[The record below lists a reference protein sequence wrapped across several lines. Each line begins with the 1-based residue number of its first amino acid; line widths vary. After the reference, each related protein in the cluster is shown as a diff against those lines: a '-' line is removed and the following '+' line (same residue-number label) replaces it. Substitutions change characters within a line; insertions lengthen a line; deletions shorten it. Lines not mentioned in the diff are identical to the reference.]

1 MDNFVVEN
9 LGPIAK
15 ADVTF
20 GDLTIL
26 TGPQASG
33 KTLFLETFKLV
44 KDFIGVITDYREQNP
59 DVKLEDLLNYFYGDG
74 MNKIISQ
81 QTEIIYNNKQIDI
94 KSITNNSL
102 SSKLQDT
109 PTVDSAPVP
118 LKEKTSGLGGA
129 LGLGALGF
137 GLFGPIGLGLTTALL
152 LLSLKGD
159 DSSDSYKR
167 LINLIKKIQET
178 GDTNLS
184 ESDKESIK
192 KLVDA
197 VREKIFFVP
206 AQRSS
211 AISEGRILLSRDF
224 INSPYVLVKFS
235 GYLQQF
241 VKTQQYGIIR
251 ESIKDYNFLK
261 NAEINMR
268 RTAGSPR
275 LEMTVDNQT
284 VPYMAWSTGQR
295 EFTPLLM
302 ALDYFESIDNK
313 EYIVIEE
320 PELGLHPRAIIEFM
334 FTVLKL
340 MNSGVKVIISTHSST
355 PLDFVWTMNRLKHKG
370 VKSFAS
376 LAEMFDF
383 KIKDKDFFDGLFE
396 KEIKVYYFAP
406 DKKTRKVHSKDISS
420 LDVESEDE
428 DISNWG
434 GMSLSADRAGS
445 IVSKF

>member
-33 KTLFLETFKLV
+33 KTLFLETFALKLDIEHIAY
-44 KDFIGVITDYREQNP
+44 DFLKSNSIDNFDDFLDY
-59 DVKLEDLLNYFYGDG
+59 YYGDN
-74 MNKIISQ
+74 MHNIIQVNTVLTFNNDKISKKQ
-81 QTEIIYNNKQIDI
+81 FFEEIRNEIDTCI
-94 KSITNNSL
+94 QEPL
-102 SSKLQDT
+102 SSKVENVFPNILY
-109 PTVDSAPVP
+109 
-118 LKEKTSGLGGA
+118 
-129 LGLGALGF
+129 
-137 GLFGPIGLGLTTALL
+137 I
-152 LLSLKGD
+152 
-159 DSSDSYKR
+159 
-167 LINLIKKIQET
+167 
-178 GDTNLS
+178 
-184 ESDKESIK
+184 
-192 KLVDA
+192 
-197 VREKIFFVP
+197 P

-211 AISEGRILLSRDF
+211 AVSEGRIKTSDDF

-235 GYLQQF
+235 QHLRYYIKG
-241 VKTQQYGIIR
+241 TQTEIL
-251 ESIKDYNFLK
+251 SDKIKDFDFLK
-261 NAEINMR
+261 AAKINMR
-268 RTAGSPR
+268 RNAGSPR
-275 LEMTVDNQT
+275 LEMTVNSQT
-284 VPYMAWSTGQR
+284 IPYMAWSTGQR
-295 EFTPLLM
+295 EFAPLLM
-302 ALDYFESIDNK
+302 VLDDFNLISVID
-313 EYIVIEE
+313 YIIIEE

-340 MNSGVKVIISTHSST
+340 MKNGVKVIISTHSST

-370 VKSFAS
+370 EKSFAA

-383 KIKDKDFFDGLFE
+383 KIKDKNFFDGLFE

-406 DKKTRKVHSKDISS
+406 DPKTRKVHSKDISS

-428 DISNWG
+428 DVSNWG

>member
-33 KTLFLETFKLV
+33 KTLFLETFSLKLNM
-44 KDFIGVITDYREQNP
+44 KYIAFDFAKSNGIDDVGVFLDY
-59 DVKLEDLLNYFYGDG
+59 YYGDN
-74 MNKIISQ
+74 MHNIIQGNTSLAFNNQ
-81 QTEIIYNNKQIDI
+81 HMTKEQLLAEIK
-94 KSITNNSL
+94 
-102 SSKLQDT
+102 
-109 PTVDSAPVP
+109 DSV
-118 LKEKTSGLGGA
+118 KTC
-129 LGLGALGF
+129 
-137 GLFGPIGLGLTTALL
+137 
-152 LLSLKGD
+152 
-159 DSSDSYKR
+159 
-167 LINLIKKIQET
+167 IQEKYPFHF
-178 GDTNLS
+178 DVILPNVFC
-184 ESDKESIK
+184 I
-192 KLVDA
+192 
-197 VREKIFFVP
+197 P
-206 AQRSS
+206 AQRSL
-211 AISEGRILLSRDF
+211 ALSEGRIKTSDDF
-224 INSPYVLVKFS
+224 VNSPYWLVKFS
-235 GYLQQF
+235 QNLQEY
-241 VKTQQYGIIR
+241 VKRHQTEILKDK
-251 ESIKDYNFLK
+251 IKDFEFLSE
-261 NAEINMR
+261 AQINIR

-275 LEMTVDNQT
+275 LEMTINNQT
-284 VPYMAWSTGQR
+284 IPYMAWSTGQR
-295 EFTPLLM
+295 ELAPLLM
-302 ALDYFESIDNK
+302 TVDYIEKNGNK
-313 EYIVIEE
+313 SYIVIEE

>member
-44 KDFIGVITDYREQNP
+44 KDDFAITDFYIHNAGGSVT
-59 DVKLEDLLNYFYGDG
+59 DFLDYYYGDN
-74 MNKIISQ
+74 MHTILK
-81 QTEIIYNNKQIDI
+81 K
-94 KSITNNSL
+94 
-102 SSKLQDT
+102 DT
-109 PTVDSAPVP
+109 
-118 LKEKTSGLGGA
+118 
-129 LGLGALGF
+129 
-137 GLFGPIGLGLTTALL
+137 LL
-152 LLSLKGD
+152 VFNEDNINLLSKID
-159 DSSDSYKR
+159 NA
-167 LINLIKKIQET
+167 INALNK
-178 GDTNLS
+178 DHS
-184 ESDKESIK
+184 EYMI
-192 KLVDA
+192 LA
-197 VREKIFFVP
+197 NQIFSNMRYIP
-206 AQRSS
+206 AQRSL
-211 AISEGRILLSRDF
+211 ALSEGRIKTSDDF
-224 INSPYVLVKFS
+224 VNSPYVLVKFCN
-235 GYLQQF
+235 YLQLY
-241 VKTQQYGIIR
+241 VKLHPTAMLKEVVQNY
-251 ESIKDYNFLK
+251 DFLK

-268 RTAGSPR
+268 RTAGSLR
-275 LEMTVDNQT
+275 LEMTVDKQT
-284 VPYMAWSTGQR
+284 IPYMAWSTGQR

-302 ALDYFESIDNK
+302 ALDFFELKNTI
-313 EYIVIEE
+313 EYIIIEE

-340 MNSGVKVIISTHSST
+340 MKKGVKVVISTHSST
-355 PLDFVWTMNRLKHKG
+355 PLDFVWAMNRLKHKG
-370 VKSFAS
+370 VKSFAA

-383 KIKDKDFFDGLFE
+383 KIKDKNFFDGLFE

-406 DKKTRKVHSKDISS
+406 DPKTRKVNSKDISL

-428 DISNWG
+428 DVSNWG

>member
-1 MDNFVVEN
+1 
-9 LGPIAK
+9 
-15 ADVTF
+15 
-20 GDLTIL
+20 
-26 TGPQASG
+26 
-33 KTLFLETFKLV
+33 
-44 KDFIGVITDYREQNP
+44 
-59 DVKLEDLLNYFYGDG
+59 
-74 MNKIISQ
+74 
-81 QTEIIYNNKQIDI
+81 
-94 KSITNNSL
+94 
-102 SSKLQDT
+102 
-109 PTVDSAPVP
+109 
-118 LKEKTSGLGGA
+118 
-129 LGLGALGF
+129 
-137 GLFGPIGLGLTTALL
+137 
-152 LLSLKGD
+152 
-159 DSSDSYKR
+159 
-167 LINLIKKIQET
+167 
-178 GDTNLS
+178 
-184 ESDKESIK
+184 
-192 KLVDA
+192 
-197 VREKIFFVP
+197 

-211 AISEGRILLSRDF
+211 AISEGRILLSKDF

-241 VKTQQYGIIR
+241 VRTQKFGILR
-251 ESIKDYNFLK
+251 EAIKDYDFLK

-275 LEMTVDNQT
+275 LAMTVDNQT
-284 VPYMAWSTGQR
+284 VPYMSWSTGQR

-340 MNSGVKVIISTHSST
+340 MKKGVKVVISTHSST
-355 PLDFVWTMNRLKHKG
+355 PLDFVWAMNRLKHKG
-370 VKSFAS
+370 VKSFAA

-396 KEIKVYYFAP
+396 KEVKVYYFAP
-406 DKKTRKVHSKDISS
+406 DPKTRKVHSKDISS

>member
-44 KDFIGVITDYREQNP
+44 KDFADVIANYIEQNS
-59 DVKLEDLLNYFYGDG
+59 DVKFEDLLNYFYGDG
-74 MNKIISQ
+74 MNKIISD
-81 QTEIIYNNKQIDI
+81 QTEIIYNNEQIDI
-94 KSITNNSL
+94 KSTINNSL
-102 SSKLQDT
+102 SSKFRK
-109 PTVDSAPVP
+109 DSINP
-118 LKEKTSGLGGA
+118 LAFKEKFFGGA
-129 LGLGALGF
+129 LRPMPLPLY
-137 GLFGPIGLGLTTALL
+137 LSTASLL
-152 LLSLKGD
+152 YLKGD
-159 DSSDSYKR
+159 YTK
-167 LINLIKKIQET
+167 LTNLMKKMQET
-178 GDTNLS
+178 GNPNFS
-184 ESDKESIK
+184 ELEKESIN
-192 KLVDA
+192 KLADA
-197 VREKIFFVP
+197 MREKIFFVP

-211 AISEGRILLSRDF
+211 AISEGRILLSKDF

-241 VKTQQYGIIR
+241 VRIQKFGILR
-251 ESIKDYNFLK
+251 EAIKDYDFLK

-275 LEMTVDNQT
+275 LAMTVDNQT
-284 VPYMAWSTGQR
+284 VPYMSWSTGQR

-340 MNSGVKVIISTHSST
+340 MKKGVKVVISTHSST
-355 PLDFVWTMNRLKHKG
+355 PLDFVWAMNRLKHKG
-370 VKSFAS
+370 VKSFAA

-383 KIKDKDFFDGLFE
+383 KIKDKNFFDGLFE

-406 DKKTRKVHSKDISS
+406 DPKTRKVNSKDISS

-428 DISNWG
+428 DVSNWG

>member
-44 KDFIGVITDYREQNP
+44 KDFADVITNYIEQNS
-59 DVKLEDLLNYFYGDG
+59 DVKFEDLLNYFYGDG

-81 QTEIIYNNKQIDI
+81 QTEIIYNNEHTDI
-94 KSITNNSL
+94 KSIINKSL
-102 SSKLQDT
+102 SFKLHKDFAMSMPLLFPTAMLWTSKNVVNYL
-109 PTVDSAPVP
+109 A
-118 LKEKTSGLGGA
+118 EG
-129 LGLGALGF
+129 
-137 GLFGPIGLGLTTALL
+137 
-152 LLSLKGD
+152 
-159 DSSDSYKR
+159 
-167 LINLIKKIQET
+167 
-178 GDTNLS
+178 TNLS

-192 KLVDA
+192 ALA
-197 VREKIFFVP
+197 EAIREKIFFVP

-224 INSPYVLVKFS
+224 VNSPYVLVKFS

-251 ESIKDYNFLK
+251 EAIKDYDFLK

-340 MNSGVKVIISTHSST
+340 MKKGVKVIISTHSST
-355 PLDFVWTMNRLKHKG
+355 PLDFVWAMNHLKEQN
-370 VKSFAS
+370 VDVANI
-376 LAEMFDF
+376 AEMFDF
-383 KIKDKDFFDGLFE
+383 EINDKSVFDGLAE
-396 KEIKVYYFAP
+396 KIINVYYFSL
-406 DKKTRKVHSKDISS
+406 DKETHKVYSKDISS
-420 LDVESEDE
+420 LDVYSEDE
-428 DISNWG
+428 DVSNWG
-434 GMSLSADRAGS
+434 GMSLSADRAGG

>member
-44 KDFIGVITDYREQNP
+44 QDFVDIVDDFLETYYEVEHNSFLDY
-59 DVKLEDLLNYFYGDG
+59 YYGDN
-74 MNKIISQ
+74 MHSIISKN
-81 QTEIIYNNKQIDI
+81 TRIIFNGKNVELEFNYDRSLFEEL
-94 KSITNNSL
+94 SINSIY
-102 SSKLQDT
+102 
-109 PTVDSAPVP
+109 P
-118 LKEKTSGLGGA
+118 
-129 LGLGALGF
+129 
-137 GLFGPIGLGLTTALL
+137 
-152 LLSLKGD
+152 
-159 DSSDSYKR
+159 
-167 LINLIKKIQET
+167 QEE
-178 GDTNLS
+178 NVNY
-184 ESDKESIK
+184 I
-192 KLVDA
+192 
-197 VREKIFFVP
+197 P
-206 AQRSS
+206 AQRSL
-211 AISEGRILLSRDF
+211 AVSEGRIKISDDF
-224 INSPYVLVKFS
+224 VNSPFVLVKFS
-235 GYLQQF
+235 SYLQQI
-241 VKTQQYGIIR
+241 VRTQKFGILR
-251 ESIKDYNFLK
+251 EAIKDYDFLK

-284 VPYMAWSTGQR
+284 VPYMSWSTGQR

-320 PELGLHPRAIIEFM
+320 PEIGLHPRAIIEFM

-340 MNSGVKVIISTHSST
+340 MKKGVKVVISTHSST

-370 VKSFAS
+370 VKSFAA

-383 KIKDKDFFDGLFE
+383 KIKDKDFFNGLFE
-396 KEIKVYYFAP
+396 KEVKVYYFAP
-406 DKKTRKVHSKDISS
+406 DPKTRKVHSKDISS

-428 DISNWG
+428 DVSNWG

>member
-44 KDFIGVITDYREQNP
+44 QDLDNIVFSFIDSNYSRDKNAFL
-59 DVKLEDLLNYFYGDG
+59 DYFYGDK
-74 MNKIISQ
+74 MHK
-81 QTEIIYNNKQIDI
+81 
-94 KSITNNSL
+94 L
-102 SSKLQDT
+102 FSKKFRLQSD
-109 PTVDSAPVP
+109 
-118 LKEKTSGLGGA
+118 G
-129 LGLGALGF
+129 
-137 GLFGPIGLGLTTALL
+137 IGIGLL
-152 LLSLKGD
+152 LLQIFSKN
-159 DSSDSYKR
+159 KEF
-167 LINLIKKIQET
+167 KQ
-178 GDTNLS
+178 S
-184 ESDKESIK
+184 EYNRVFYI
-192 KLVDA
+192 
-197 VREKIFFVP
+197 P
-206 AQRSS
+206 AQRSL
-211 AISEGRILLSRDF
+211 ALSEGRIKTPDDF
-224 INSPYVLVKFS
+224 INSPYVLLKFS
-235 GYLQQF
+235 NYLQKY
-241 VKTQQYGIIR
+241 VKINSNRLVQDI
-251 ESIKDYNFLK
+251 IKDYEFLN

-302 ALDYFESIDNK
+302 ALDYFDTIDNK

-340 MNSGVKVIISTHSST
+340 MKKGVKVIISTHSST

-370 VKSFAS
+370 VKSFAA